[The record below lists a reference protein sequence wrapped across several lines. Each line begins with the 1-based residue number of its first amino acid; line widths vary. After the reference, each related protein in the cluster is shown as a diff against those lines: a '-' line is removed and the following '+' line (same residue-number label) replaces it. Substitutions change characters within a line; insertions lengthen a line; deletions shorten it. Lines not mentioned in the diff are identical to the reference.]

1 MGFIKKNA
9 FLLGCAL
16 GGIIGLGL
24 MLWGMSRMGSVRSEM
39 ELAKRLH
46 GELDRVARSAVQ
58 PKSIDAEKDR
68 IRQAKAQHR
77 QVLAHFAARNVRKPL
92 LEGLLPDPGKGTQGK
107 QLRYDFRSKYQDAM
121 NGLLGRLKAGQPPS
135 KQELENT
142 ADYLRKKAMEE
153 QKFGPGDGDSP
164 KGGQGRPGA
173 GSRGPGAGDKAAMPE
188 RKGPAST
195 QAYWA
200 ALKEKAQNDSIMLTC
215 IDKARN
221 IFCYANIRGGG
232 TFDLL
237 KMYAGTDEAAPGM
250 AEIWEAQLLYWIQ
263 EDIVEALAKVN
274 DQAAAGM
281 EKAWVGNLPLKDV
294 RSIRVSRYILETD
307 SPPATNLRAQSG
319 ELPTEHPDEVF
330 THSVA
335 DPLYDVINVRL
346 RIVVD
351 VRALPVILN
360 ELTHDK
366 YQVVLNVSY
375 EEVPPDLSFRS
386 KIYGPQPVVLAT
398 IDVQTYLFY
407 KTHVPLMPEVIREQ
421 LGIPQDQFDALVA
434 ELQGDAGE
442 NADSK
447 EEPKGE
453 S

>member
-39 ELAKRLH
+39 DLSKSLH
-46 GELDRVARSAVQ
+46 GDLDRVARSAVQ

-68 IRQAKAQHR
+68 IRQARDQQK

-92 LEGLLPDPGKGTQGK
+92 LENLLPDPGKGTQGK

-153 QKFGPGDGDSP
+153 QEFGPGDGDSP
-164 KGGQGRPGA
+164 KGGEGRPGA
-173 GSRGPGAGDKAAMPE
+173 GSSGPGAGDKAAMPE

-221 IFCYANIRGGG
+221 IYCYASIGRGGS
-232 TFDLL
+232 FDLL
-237 KMYAGTDEAAPGM
+237 KMYEGTDEAAPGM
-250 AEIWEAQLLYWIQ
+250 ADIWLAQLLYWIQ
-263 EDIVEALAKVN
+263 ADIVEALANVN
-274 DQAAAGM
+274 DRAASGL
-281 EKAWVGNLPLKDV
+281 EKPWVGNLPIKDV
-294 RSIRVSRYILETD
+294 RSIGVSDYIQETD
-307 SPPATNLRAQSG
+307 SPPATSARAQPG
-319 ELPTEHPDEVF
+319 GRPPEHPDEVF
-330 THSVA
+330 THA
-335 DPLYDVINVRL
+335 LTDNLYDVINVRL

-366 YQVVLNVSY
+366 YQIVLNVSY
-375 EEVPPDLSFRS
+375 EEVAPDLSFRG

-398 IDVQTYLFY
+398 IDLQTYLFY
-407 KTHVPLMPEVIREQ
+407 KTHVPLMPEVIREKMGTQ
-421 LGIPQDQFDALVA
+421 AQFDDLME
-434 ELQGDAGE
+434 ELKGDADE
-442 NADSK
+442 NTDSK

-453 S
+453 G